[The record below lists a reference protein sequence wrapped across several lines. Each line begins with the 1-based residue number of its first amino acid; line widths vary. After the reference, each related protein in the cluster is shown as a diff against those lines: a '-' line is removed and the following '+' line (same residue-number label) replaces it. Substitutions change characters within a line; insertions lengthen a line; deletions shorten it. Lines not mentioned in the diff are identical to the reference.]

1 MHRVS
6 ETTPVTALFE
16 VKQRHVMETPLIVC
30 DRVGHVY
37 RSRRGNTT
45 ALSDVSLAIQA
56 GEFVCLLGPSG
67 CGKTT
72 LLNMLAGFISP
83 SAGNITI
90 GRLPIEGPSPNR
102 GVVFQ
107 EYSLFPWL
115 NVRANVEFGLRMAGS
130 SFKERRKVAKEY
142 LTLVGLSGVETK
154 YPFELSGGM
163 KQRVAIARALATK
176 PELLL
181 MDEPF
186 AALDAMTRNA
196 LQVQIRAIH
205 QQQRQTIV
213 FVTHNISE
221 AIFLGDRVVVM
232 SSQKGVVADL
242 NIDLPRPRRRT
253 SSGFNLLYEH
263 LERCIGVEG
272 VE

>member
-1 MHRVS
+1 VAGEKAIM
-6 ETTPVTALFE
+6 ALFDLQ
-16 VKQRHVMETPLIVC
+16 QRRTVAMPLIVC
-30 DRVGHVY
+30 DRLGHTY
-37 RSRRGNTT
+37 KSGRGDTT
-45 ALSDVSLAIQA
+45 ALSDVSLSIAA

-83 SAGNITI
+83 TAGKIT
-90 GRLPIEGPSPNR
+90 LANQPIRGPSPNR

-115 NVRANVEFGLRMAGS
+115 TVRANVEFGLRMAGMPLN
-130 SFKERRKVAKEY
+130 ERRMAAKE
-142 LTLVGLSGVETK
+142 LLELVGLGSVAAK

-176 PELLL
+176 PDLLL

-196 LQVQIRAIH
+196 LQTLIRGIH
-205 QQQRQTIV
+205 QQRQTTIV
-213 FVTHNISE
+213 FVTHNIAE

-232 SSQKGVVADL
+232 SSQQGVVEDL
-242 NIDLPRPRRRT
+242 DVDLPRPRRRT
-253 SSGFNLLYEH
+253 SPGFNLLYER